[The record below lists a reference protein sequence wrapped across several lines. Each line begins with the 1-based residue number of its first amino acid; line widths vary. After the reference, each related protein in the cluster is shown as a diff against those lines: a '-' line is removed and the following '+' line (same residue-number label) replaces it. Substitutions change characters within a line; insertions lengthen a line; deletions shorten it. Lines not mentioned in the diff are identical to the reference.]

1 MFPRNLL
8 LIIKIS
14 GGFVESSPLISA
26 GLPVALFIIMIGIGM
41 TLTLRDFRLVAVYPK
56 GLIIGTF
63 AQILLMPLFA
73 FLLAS
78 LLGLAPA
85 IAVGLVIISACPGG
99 TTSNLFVL
107 LSRGNIALSIVLTVS
122 ASLITIVTLP
132 LFTNYALQ
140 FYAGESES
148 ISLPVG
154 RTVAMLVGIVLFPV
168 AVGMTIR
175 SRAPAIAH
183 KAENAVSIFGGI
195 VLALLVVGLMW
206 GSRDQ
211 LWSLLQQAGPAT
223 LLLNLS
229 GIFLGL
235 LAGRAGGLSQRESMA
250 VAVELGIKNSTIALL
265 VTLTLLESSTMSIPA
280 AVYGVLMFP
289 IGFLLAAYGRKV
301 IPASAAVPGA

>member
-1 MFPRNLL
+1 M
-8 LIIKIS
+8 
-14 GGFVESSPLISA
+14 ESSPLISA

-56 GLIIGTF
+56 GLVIGTL
-63 AQILLMPLFA
+63 AQVLLMPAMA

-78 LLGLAPA
+78 LLGLPPA
-85 IAVGLVIISACPGG
+85 IAVGLIIIAACPGG

-132 LFTNYALQ
+132 LFTNFALQ
-140 FYAGESES
+140 FYVGESES

-154 RTVAMLVGIVLFPV
+154 QTVAVLLGIVLLPV
-168 AVGMTIR
+168 ALGMIIR
-175 SRAPAIAH
+175 TKAPAMAN
-183 KAENAVSIFGGI
+183 KAESAVSIFGAI
-195 VLALLVVGLMW
+195 VLVLLVIGLMW
-206 GSRDQ
+206 SARGQ

-235 LAGRAGGLSQRESMA
+235 LAGRLGGLSQRESMA
-250 VAVELGIKNSTIALL
+250 VAVELGVKNSTIALL

-289 IGFLLAAYGRKV
+289 VGFLLAAYGRKV
-301 IPASAAVPGA
+301 IPDTRSSHHEFS